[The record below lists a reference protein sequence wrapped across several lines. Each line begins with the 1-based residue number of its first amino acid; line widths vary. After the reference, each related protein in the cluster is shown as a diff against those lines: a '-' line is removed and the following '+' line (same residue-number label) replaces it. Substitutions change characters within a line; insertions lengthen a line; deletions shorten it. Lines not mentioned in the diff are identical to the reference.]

1 MNYSPILLRLLAI
14 LLAFFSFFSFLG
26 VISTMTGVANNSSV
40 YFLAVHSGNPSFSGV
55 LIFILVS
62 MGYAVY
68 VTLWS
73 LFQMQFAGM
82 MHLVPHRTSAV
93 CLSFNARMCARLA
106 APLAFFYL
114 GKLLRHF
121 CVFFTVRLVVH
132 SPACY
137 YHLVALLI
145 YSEDLTCSS
154 ILPLRFTIVLCHVMT
169 CYDISCNTML
179 LHALLYYAR
188 SQHHRLMLHCNSLI
202 QYNVNISM

>member
-1 MNYSPILLRLLAI
+1 MHYSPILLRLLAI

-121 CVFFTVRLVVH
+121 CVFDTVRLSVH
-132 SPACY
+132 TLACY
-137 YHLVALLI
+137 NLLGALLI
-145 YSEDLTCSS
+145 YSSYLTCSS
-154 ILPLRFTIVLCHVMT
+154 ILPLRLTIVLCYVMT
-169 CYDISCNTML
+169 CRAIPCYSTLCSAMHNPNSIDSML
-179 LHALLYYAR
+179 P
-188 SQHHRLMLHCNSLI
+188 
-202 QYNVNISM
+202 